1 MDFIERWFGVS
12 PDGGDGSL
20 EVVFVLA
27 VVSVVLIFFFRRRL
41 RGLLTRW
48 TTRSDE
54 SVGPRGG

>member
-20 EVVFVLA
+20 EVIFLLA
-27 VVSVVLIFFFRRRL
+27 VVSVVLIVLFRRRL
-41 RGLLTRW
+41 GAALARW

-54 SVGPRGG
+54 GIGPRGG